1 MRIVLGAVLMAA
13 MLMAGCAGWSQ
24 TPFNGR
30 QSCDAVGGTY
40 TSDGRC
46 LAGNQ

>member
-1 MRIVLGAVLMAA
+1 MRIMVGAMIVGA
-13 MLMAGCAGWSQ
+13 MLLGGCAGWSQ

-30 QSCDAVGGTY
+30 QACDAVGGEY

-46 LAGNQ
+46 LAGNM